1 MDFDFVAGEILLV
14 DKEVS
19 WTSFDAVK
27 SIRGTLQ
34 KAHNLRRFKVGHAGT
49 LDPLATGL
57 LLICTGKA
65 TKKIDSLQAQEKV
78 YTGKIFLGAT
88 TPSSDLET
96 EVDQEFPINHISK
109 EDVLNCAKSFEG
121 EHEQTPPVFSAVKID
136 GKRAYEYA
144 RKDEKVKMKSR
155 KIFIHHFKITN
166 IEFPLVEFEIK
177 CSKGTYIRSI
187 ARDFGAKLNSGAYL
201 HLLRRTMIGDY
212 SVDDALS
219 VGQVKELIMQQ
230 AELNN
235 KD

>member
-1 MDFDFVAGEILLV
+1 MAFDFVAGEILLV

-65 TKKIDSLQAQEKV
+65 TKKIDLLQAQEKV

-88 TPSSDLET
+88 TPSYDRET
-96 EVDQEFPINHISK
+96 EVDKKFPINHITK
-109 EDVLNCAKSFEG
+109 KDVLLCAQSFEG
-121 EHEQTPPVFSAVKID
+121 EQEQVPPTFSALKID

-144 RKDEKVKMKSR
+144 RNDEEVKMKSR
-155 KIFIHHFKITN
+155 NITIHHFKVLSID
-166 IEFPLVEFEIK
+166 FPLVEFEIK

-187 ARDFGAKLNSGAYL
+187 ARDFGAKLNSGGYL
-201 HLLRRTMIGDY
+201 HELRRTMIGNF

-219 VGQVKELIMQQ
+219 VAQIKELIMQH
-230 AELNN
+230 AKTNE
-235 KD
+235 K

>member
-1 MDFDFVAGEILLV
+1 MAFDFVAGEILLV

-65 TKKIDSLQAQEKV
+65 TKKIDLLQAQEKV

-88 TPSSDLET
+88 TPSYDRET
-96 EVDQEFPINHISK
+96 EADKKFPINHITK
-109 EDVLNCAKSFEG
+109 KDVLLCAQSFEG
-121 EHEQTPPVFSAVKID
+121 EQEQVPPTFSALKID

-144 RKDEKVKMKSR
+144 RNDEEVKMKSR
-155 KIFIHHFKITN
+155 NITIHHFKVLSID
-166 IEFPLVEFEIK
+166 FPLVEFEIK

-187 ARDFGAKLNSGAYL
+187 ARDFGAKLNSGGYL
-201 HLLRRTMIGDY
+201 HELRRTMIGNF

-219 VGQVKELIMQQ
+219 VAQIKELIMQH
-230 AELNN
+230 AKTNE
-235 KD
+235 K

>member
-1 MDFDFVAGEILLV
+1 MAFDFVAGEILLV

-65 TKKIDSLQAQEKV
+65 TKKIDLLQAQEKV
-78 YTGKIFLGAT
+78 YTGKLFLGAT
-88 TPSSDLET
+88 TPSYDRET
-96 EVDQEFPINHISK
+96 EVDKKFPIDHITEK
-109 EDVLNCAKSFEG
+109 DVLLCAQSFEG
-121 EHEQTPPVFSAVKID
+121 EQEQIPPIFSALKID

-144 RKDEKVKMKSR
+144 RKDEEVKMKSR
-155 KIFIHHFKITN
+155 KITIHHFKVLSIN
-166 IEFPLVEFEIK
+166 LPLVEFEIK

-187 ARDFGAKLNSGAYL
+187 ARDFGAKLNSGGYL
-201 HLLRRTMIGDY
+201 HELRRTMIGNF

-219 VGQVKELIMQQ
+219 VAQIKELIMQH
-230 AELNN
+230 AKTGDKE
-235 KD
+235 

>member
-1 MDFDFVAGEILLV
+1 MAFDFVAGEILLI

-65 TKKIDSLQAQEKV
+65 TKKIDGLQAQEKV

-96 EVDQEFPINHISK
+96 EVDQTFSIDHITDK
-109 EDVLNCAKSFEG
+109 DILICAKSFEG
-121 EHEQTPPVFSAVKID
+121 EHEQTPPVFSAIKID

-144 RKDEKVKMKSR
+144 RKNESVKMKSR
-155 KIFIHHFKITN
+155 KIFIHHFKITK
-166 IEFPLVEFEIK
+166 IELPLVEFEIK
-177 CSKGTYIRSI
+177 CTKGTYIRSI
-187 ARDFGAKLNSGAYL
+187 ARDFGIKLNSGGYL
-201 HLLRRTMIGDY
+201 HLLRRTMIGDF
-212 SVDDALS
+212 SVDDALT
-219 VGQVKELIMQQ
+219 VGQVKELIMQ
-230 AELNN
+230 NVIID
-235 KD
+235 K

>member
-1 MDFDFVAGEILLV
+1 MAFDFVAGEILLI

-34 KAHNLRRFKVGHAGT
+34 KAYNLRRFKVGHAGT

-88 TPSSDLET
+88 TPSADLET
-96 EVDQEFPINHISK
+96 EVDQTFPIDHIS
-109 EDVLNCAKSFEG
+109 EQDVLDCAKSFEG
-121 EHEQTPPVFSAVKID
+121 EHEQTPPVFSAIKVD
-136 GKRAYEYA
+136 GKRAYDYA
-144 RKDEKVKMKSR
+144 RKNEEVKMKSR
-155 KIFIHHFKITN
+155 KVFIHHFKVTN
-166 IEFPLVEFEIK
+166 IDFPVVEFEIK

-187 ARDFGAKLNSGAYL
+187 ARDFGLRLNSGGYL
-201 HLLRRTMIGDY
+201 QLLRRTMIGNY
-212 SVDDALS
+212 SVEDAIS
-219 VGQVKELIMQQ
+219 VNQAKELIIQQ
-230 AELNN
+230 VNN
-235 KD
+235 LQE

>member
-1 MDFDFVAGEILLV
+1 MAFDFVAGEILLI

-78 YTGKIFLGAT
+78 YTGEIFLGAT

-96 EVDQEFPINHISK
+96 EVDQTFPIDHIH
-109 EDVLNCAKSFEG
+109 EQDILDCAKSFEG
-121 EHEQTPPVFSAVKID
+121 EHEQTPPVFSAIKID
-136 GKRAYEYA
+136 GKRAYDYA
-144 RKDEKVKMKSR
+144 RKNEDVKMKSR
-155 KIFIHHFKITN
+155 KVFIHHFKVTK
-166 IEFPLVEFEIK
+166 IEMPIIEFEIK

-187 ARDFGAKLNSGAYL
+187 ARDFGKKLNSGGYL
-201 HLLRRTMIGDY
+201 NLLRRTMIGEY
-212 SVDDALS
+212 SVDDAIT

-230 AELNN
+230 VNN
-235 KD
+235 EK

>member
-1 MDFDFVAGEILLV
+1 MAFDFVAGEILLI
-14 DKEVS
+14 DKEIS

-96 EVDQEFPINHISK
+96 EVDQTFSIEHITDK
-109 EDVLNCAKSFEG
+109 DILNCAKSFEG
-121 EHEQTPPVFSAVKID
+121 EHEQTPPVFSAIKID

-144 RKDEKVKMKSR
+144 RKNESVKMKSR
-155 KIFIHHFKITN
+155 KIFIHHFKITK
-166 IEFPLVEFEIK
+166 IELPLVEFEIK

-187 ARDFGAKLNSGAYL
+187 ARDFGIELNSGGYL
-201 HLLRRTMIGDY
+201 HLLRRTMIGDF
-212 SVDDALS
+212 SVDDALT
-219 VGQVKELIMQQ
+219 VGQVKELIMQHVDID
-230 AELNN
+230 
-235 KD
+235 K

>member
-1 MDFDFVAGEILLV
+1 MAFDFVAGEILLV

-65 TKKIDSLQAQEKV
+65 TKKIDLLQAQEKV
-78 YTGKIFLGAT
+78 YTGKMFLGAT
-88 TPSSDLET
+88 TPSYDRET
-96 EVDQEFPINHISK
+96 EVDKKFPIDHITEK
-109 EDVLNCAKSFEG
+109 DVLLCAQSFEG
-121 EHEQTPPVFSAVKID
+121 EQEQIPPTFSALKIN

-144 RKDEKVKMKSR
+144 RNDEEVKMKSR
-155 KIFIHHFKITN
+155 KVTIHHFKVLSIDL
-166 IEFPLVEFEIK
+166 PLVEFEIK

-187 ARDFGAKLNSGAYL
+187 ARDFGAKLNSGGYL
-201 HLLRRTMIGDY
+201 HELRRTMIGNF

-219 VGQVKELIMQQ
+219 VAQIKELIMQH
-230 AELNN
+230 AKIGDKE
-235 KD
+235 

>member
-1 MDFDFVAGEILLV
+1 MAFDFVAGEILLI

-96 EVDQEFPINHISK
+96 EVNQTFSIDHITDK
-109 EDVLNCAKSFEG
+109 DILICAKSFEG
-121 EHEQTPPVFSAVKID
+121 EHEQTPPVFSAIKID

-144 RKDEKVKMKSR
+144 RKNESVKMKSR
-155 KIFIHHFKITN
+155 KIFIHHFKITK
-166 IEFPLVEFEIK
+166 IELPLVEFEIK

-187 ARDFGAKLNSGAYL
+187 ARDFGAKLNSGGYL
-201 HLLRRTMIGDY
+201 HLLRRTMIGDF
-212 SVDDALS
+212 SVDDALT
-219 VGQVKELIMQQ
+219 VGQVKELIMQHVDID
-230 AELNN
+230 
-235 KD
+235 K